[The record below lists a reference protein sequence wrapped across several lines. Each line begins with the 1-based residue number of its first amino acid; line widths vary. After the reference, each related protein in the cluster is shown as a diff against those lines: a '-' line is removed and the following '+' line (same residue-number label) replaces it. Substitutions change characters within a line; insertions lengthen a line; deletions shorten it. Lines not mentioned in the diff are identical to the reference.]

1 MLLNPTM
8 FSRSGDKDPS
18 PALSWWD
25 KLRYLMHGRSVI
37 LFLLRNTFLLDIT
50 CVFNVDRRGKN
61 VDFFFQTAI
70 LLEQIKAVIAYDLGP
85 LQHDRGGRID
95 AHGRKF

>member
-1 MLLNPTM
+1 MVGQTSLPDARKVSDTCLLTKYM
-8 FSRSGDKDPS
+8 D
-18 PALSWWD
+18 
-25 KLRYLMHGRSVI
+25 
-37 LFLLRNTFLLDIT
+37 
-50 CVFNVDRRGKN
+50 CVLNVDRRGKS